1 MLPVSDG
8 ERSKAGADL
17 RVAGSTDERCLFQMV
32 SGLKLELTSV
42 SQGLQTLYSR
52 TEQTEELQETVA
64 ELKKN
69 MSLEGNS
76 RLLATLLDEQGKK
89 VGG

>member
-1 MLPVSDG
+1 M
-8 ERSKAGADL
+8 
-17 RVAGSTDERCLFQMV
+17 
-32 SGLKLELTSV
+32 

-69 MSLEGNS
+69 MSMEGNS

>member
-1 MLPVSDG
+1 
-8 ERSKAGADL
+8 
-17 RVAGSTDERCLFQMV
+17 MV

-52 TEQTEELQETVA
+52 TEKTQELEDTVA

-69 MSLEGNS
+69 MSMEGSS
-76 RLLATLLDEQGKK
+76 RLLATLLDEHGKK
-89 VGG
+89 VDWLGRSHGSQIHCPMNKAKR

>member
-1 MLPVSDG
+1 MTVYFKGLLCVC
-8 ERSKAGADL
+8 
-17 RVAGSTDERCLFQMV
+17 VCFQMV

-52 TEQTEELQETVA
+52 TDKTEQLEQTVV

-89 VGG
+89 VGRQIDGQIDRDNR

>member
-1 MLPVSDG
+1 
-8 ERSKAGADL
+8 
-17 RVAGSTDERCLFQMV
+17 MV

-52 TEQTEELQETVA
+52 TEKTQELEDTVA

-69 MSLEGNS
+69 MSMEGSS

-89 VGG
+89 VDWLGRSHGSQIHCSMNKAKG